1 MSGSLLPSSSSS
13 HADLSLYH
21 RATVGQLLE
30 HRWVT
35 GAEVATVQLTSALEE
50 LRRFN
55 ARRKFKAAVG
65 AVKAANV
72 LKKNFHSSSGVN
84 DSETRDP
91 DAVEGDSAELD
102 AVTVELDDGAP

>member
-1 MSGSLLPSSSSS
+1 M
-13 HADLSLYH
+13 
-21 RATVGQLLE
+21 
-30 HRWVT
+30 
-35 GAEVATVQLTSALEE
+35 QLTSALEE

-72 LKKNFHSSSGVN
+72 LKKNFQSSASSGVT

-91 DAVEGDSAELD
+91 DAVDGDSVELDAD
-102 AVTVELDDGAP
+102 AVTVELTDAAP